1 VNAEFKKRV
10 VLEYFS
16 LPIDENDLSDARR
29 ITSEVNQMLET
40 LPDSKI
46 DLLYEVIQRKRGNR

>member
-1 VNAEFKKRV
+1 MNAEFKKRV